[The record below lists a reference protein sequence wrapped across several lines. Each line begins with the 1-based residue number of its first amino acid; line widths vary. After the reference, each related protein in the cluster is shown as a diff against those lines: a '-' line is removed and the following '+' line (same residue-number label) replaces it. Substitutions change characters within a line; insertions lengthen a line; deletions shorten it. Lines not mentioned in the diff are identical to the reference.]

1 MLTNEEARNLPSAGK
16 IVDLAN
22 YLSIVRTT
30 TARQLAERYDVSR
43 ATIFRYLNIL
53 YDVLNVPFTN
63 RNGIGIRVESGWWFG
78 RKQLEEYQIKALN
91 RAIAETDDEKQKDD
105 LRSIF

>member
-1 MLTNEEARNLPSAGK
+1 MENLLTNEETRKLPSAGK

-22 YLSIVRTT
+22 YLSIVRAT

-53 YDVLNVPFTN
+53 YDVRKPLNSKNTFCKRTVKCHEN
-63 RNGIGIRVESGWWFG
+63 YG
-78 RKQLEEYQIKALN
+78 Y
-91 RAIAETDDEKQKDD
+91 AI
-105 LRSIF
+105 